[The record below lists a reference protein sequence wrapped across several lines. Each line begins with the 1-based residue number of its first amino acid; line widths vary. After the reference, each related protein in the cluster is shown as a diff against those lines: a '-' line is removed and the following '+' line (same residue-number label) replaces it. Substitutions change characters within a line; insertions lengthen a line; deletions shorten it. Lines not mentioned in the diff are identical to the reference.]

1 MEPLD
6 SINPDSQQPSLLKTD
21 YVRQMLSTTAKWA
34 KFLGI
39 IGFIACGFVI
49 LAALSM
55 FTLGNTL
62 SEIPNMPV
70 AFMTGGFLGTMYLLA
85 AALYFF
91 PSRYLYQF
99 AEKLNLALQSEDETQ
114 LILALDKNKSFFK
127 FVGIMTLITVCLYV
141 FFFIAFMVIQVAFG
155 GNIVTPQL

>member
-1 MEPLD
+1 METSVDNISPE
-6 SINPDSQQPSLLKTD
+6 SSQPRLLEID
-21 YVRQMLSTTAKWA
+21 YVRQMLNTTAKWT

-39 IGFIACGFVI
+39 MGFIACGFVV

-55 FTLGNTL
+55 FTLGNGL

-85 AALYFF
+85 AVLYFF

-99 AEKLNLALQSEDETQ
+99 SEKLNQAIQSEDETQ
-114 LILALDKNKSFFK
+114 LVLALDKNKSFFK
-127 FVGIMTLITVCLYV
+127 FIGITTIVVLALYV
-141 FFFIAFMVIQVAFG
+141 LMFIGIIAGVAMG
-155 GNIVTPQL
+155 GNFVV

>member
-6 SINPDSQQPSLLKTD
+6 TINPDPQQPSLLKTD

-62 SEIPNMPV
+62 SEIPNMPA
-70 AFMTGGFLGTMYLLA
+70 AFLTGGVLGTIYLFA

-127 FVGIMTLITVCLYV
+127 FVGITAIVVIGLYILMFFGIMAGMAMGGDFMTH
-141 FFFIAFMVIQVAFG
+141 
-155 GNIVTPQL
+155 

>member
-6 SINPDSQQPSLLKTD
+6 TLSPDPHQPSLLQTD
-21 YVRQMLSTTAKWA
+21 YVRQMLSTTAKWT

-85 AALYFF
+85 AVLYFF

-127 FVGIMTLITVCLYV
+127 FIGITTVVVIGLYILM
-141 FFFIAFMVIQVAFG
+141 FIGIIAGAAMG
-155 GNIVTPQL
+155 GGFVM